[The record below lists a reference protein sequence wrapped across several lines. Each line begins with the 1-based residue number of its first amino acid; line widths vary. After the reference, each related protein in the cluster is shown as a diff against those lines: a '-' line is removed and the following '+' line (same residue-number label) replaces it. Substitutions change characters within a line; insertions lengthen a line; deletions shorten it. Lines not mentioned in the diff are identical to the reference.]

1 MPEFLVETYAA
12 RDASN
17 IITVGAGDIAAA
29 ADQVSEQGAQVRL
42 LHAIFVPEDET
53 CFYLFES
60 SSAGAVR
67 EAMTH
72 ARLRPERITRAVL
85 VRPPE
90 AGPAGPPS
98 APIASPGPARNHL
111 ITEESHAAG
120 PPEIPARACP
130 QAGPGRHRGHGAANP
145 RPAPE
150 GRNRS

>member
-90 AGPAGPPS
+90 LG
-98 APIASPGPARNHL
+98 R
-111 ITEESHAAG
+111 
-120 PPEIPARACP
+120 R
-130 QAGPGRHRGHGAANP
+130 GRHQR
-145 RPAPE
+145 R
-150 GRNRS
+150 